1 MNEIKENFFENN
13 ALFKFKTYSC
23 DMVTD
28 VIHTNPNKDPIY
40 EYKLTSNINKL
51 ITLAYAPKKGLVRIA
66 SNGSIEETNIL
77 GIFISLC
84 EKNEKDL
91 IKFVNENGF
100 IFPVECNNYEKIKKE
115 VLTNILTRLKLT
127 IELMSDVSSIK
138 KNYYKIVSSIIK
150 LLFYAPIEFKTELM
164 KENYNTHHYNYVDL
178 LKSTGGT
185 LSIKR
190 QQQEFNSDVFTIEED
205 TIFPNYE
212 VNITHYNSYMSST
225 NVGIFKNILHLY
237 VNTDF
242 ENDIERKISDV
253 LFHSLEKCQSLENFL
268 ADESNV
274 LLDLNKIDN
283 KFKETII
290 EVANYIIGEEINSN
304 LTRIRPFYDSN
315 KKSPSWVIDDLLSAL
330 YFSIFYLDP
339 NLELYRQCS
348 NPKCNKWFLVK
359 TTSTKKKYCSEE
371 CRNRVVQDR
380 YRKRKKEVS

>member
-1 MNEIKENFFENN
+1 M
-13 ALFKFKTYSC
+13 
-23 DMVTD
+23 
-28 VIHTNPNKDPIY
+28 
-40 EYKLTSNINKL
+40 
-51 ITLAYAPKKGLVRIA
+51 
-66 SNGSIEETNIL
+66 
-77 GIFISLC
+77 
-84 EKNEKDL
+84 
-91 IKFVNENGF
+91 NENGF